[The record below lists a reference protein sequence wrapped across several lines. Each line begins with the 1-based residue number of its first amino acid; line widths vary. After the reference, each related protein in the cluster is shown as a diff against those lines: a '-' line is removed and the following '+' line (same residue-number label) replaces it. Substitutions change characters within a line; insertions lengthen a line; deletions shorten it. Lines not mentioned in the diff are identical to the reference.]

1 MNPKLIMSLLL
12 GVKASLF
19 LAISPSFAAV
29 SEASISAAPRQ
40 SSLQL
45 EVTELN
51 QDTKPELIAG
61 RNSDDRGNRDRKDR
75 KNKDS
80 DNRNSRQIIY
90 RQPIR
95 SRQPVQVIQSSPVHQ
110 TVIIER
116 SVQPVIIRPRPSQ
129 PTSLINI
136 NIGR

>member
-1 MNPKLIMSLLL
+1 MNPKLIMGLFL

-19 LAISPSFAAV
+19 LAISPSFAAI
-29 SEASISAAPRQ
+29 SEVNISPANRQ
-40 SSLQL
+40 SALQL
-45 EVTELN
+45 EITELN
-51 QDTKPELIAG
+51 QESKPALIAG
-61 RNSDDRGNRDRKDR
+61 RNSDGRGNSDKKGG

-90 RQPIR
+90 RQPVR
-95 SRQPVQVIQSSPVHQ
+95 YNQPVQVIQSRPVHQ